1 MATDHKTE
9 GSSPS
14 GDIHSRI
21 AQLAEPLTL
30 TQEVTGSSPVAV
42 VQPRGVTAAHNT
54 LTVTDAVQIC
64 AGLRGRLPMA
74 GKRSDMPPISV
85 QFASSVL

>member
-1 MATDHKTE
+1 MATDHKSE

-21 AQLAEPLTL
+21 AQLAEHLTL

-42 VQPRGVTAAHNT
+42 VQPRGVTVAHNT
-54 LTVTDAVQIC
+54 LTVTDAVRIRT
-64 AGLRGRLPMA
+64 GLVIVPL
-74 GKRSDMPPISV
+74 V
-85 QFASSVL
+85 